1 MEAHRNTPLANESC
15 APLSEKLKPTQHILD
30 SVYLIY
36 HHYIK
41 PDKMIYHSKLIENE
55 LVHLMNACLI
65 LVLIGTVV
73 ILGALNS
80 HSPLSHS

>member
-55 LVHLMNACLI
+55 LVHLMNACFDS
-65 LVLIGTVV
+65 GSDWNRSDS
-73 ILGALNS
+73 GCFK
-80 HSPLSHS
+80 LS